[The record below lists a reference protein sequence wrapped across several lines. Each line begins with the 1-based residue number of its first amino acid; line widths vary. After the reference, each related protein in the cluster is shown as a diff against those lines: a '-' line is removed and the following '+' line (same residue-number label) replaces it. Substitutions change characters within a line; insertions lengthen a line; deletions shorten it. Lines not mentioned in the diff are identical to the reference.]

1 MNPAQT
7 QVLRLERGSE
17 RLKQFRMAVSL
28 HSHTHHSHEN
38 LEALPDQA
46 KKFPIVGKIVQ
57 AELERYTKGSGRVI
71 DFRKTY
77 WTPPVSPG
85 MVLESETRQIEEL
98 DLPAVVSITDHDS
111 IAAGVSLQPK
121 DTSIPISVEWTLPF
135 RGDHLH
141 MGVHHLPA
149 RHASQIMEDLTN
161 FTAHPDERRLG
172 ELLDYLHGFEDLLLV
187 MNHPCWDVIR
197 VGPAEHANAV
207 RALLQEHGERI
218 HALEINGLRAWSEN
232 CGAIRMAQ
240 EFDLPIVAGGD
251 RHGRR
256 PNTVLNLSHATSWQ
270 EFVSEVRVWR
280 RNHVLILPSYEEP
293 LALRQMEVVADALR
307 YYPDYPYGQ
316 RSFRG
321 RTFLDMD
328 GYSCHPLTF
337 YWEQGEPLWLQV
349 VLGIFLAMGSRGF
362 RPILRYTL
370 FRGGEKDLMVSSMDD
385 YAGLGA
391 NMQKAG
397 RRS

>member
-46 KKFPIVGKIVQ
+46 KKFPLVGKIVH
-57 AELERYTKGSGRVI
+57 AELDRYAKGTGRVI
-71 DFRKTY
+71 DFRKLY

-98 DLPAVVSITDHDS
+98 GLPAVVSITDHDS
-111 IAAGVSLQPK
+111 IAAGLSLQSK
-121 DTSIPISVEWTLPF
+121 DASIPISVEWTLPF

-149 RHASQIMEDLTN
+149 SDASQIMEDLTR
-161 FTAHPDERRLG
+161 FTAHPDEGRLG
-172 ELLDYLHGFEDLLLV
+172 ELLDYLNGFEDLLLV

-197 VGPAEHANAV
+197 VGPSEHANAV
-207 RALLQEHGERI
+207 RDLLREHGERI

-232 CGAIRMAQ
+232 CGAMHMAQ
-240 EFDLPIVAGGD
+240 EFDMPIVAGGD

-256 PNTVLNLSHATSWQ
+256 PNTVVNLSHATSWQ

-280 RNHVLILPSYEEP
+280 RNHVIILPSYEEP

-337 YWEQGEPLWLQV
+337 YWERGEPLWLQL

-362 RPILRYTL
+362 RPLLRYTL
-370 FRGGEKDLMVSSMDD
+370 FRRREKDLMVSSMDD
-385 YAGLGA
+385 YAGLGT